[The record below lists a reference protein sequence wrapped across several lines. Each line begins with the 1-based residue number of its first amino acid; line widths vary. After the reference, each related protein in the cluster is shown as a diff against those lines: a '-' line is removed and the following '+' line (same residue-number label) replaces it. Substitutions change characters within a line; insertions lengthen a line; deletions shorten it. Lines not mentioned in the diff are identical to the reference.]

1 MRYFIFC
8 KTIKFLFIFQVY
20 KKEKK
25 GGGEEENLES
35 LFKWT
40 VRNVKEVKVKS
51 NHIKVRKD
59 KVNKIKMGNQCNET
73 ITPVITKLLL
83 SKFQFKGKEKAAK
96 KVADKETYISSC
108 SGWRGPRTS
117 PSEVPQ
123 TRIVKARKSKVC
135 LNNAIVFPLL
145 RYFQLS

>member
-73 ITPVITKLLL
+73 ITPVITKF
-83 SKFQFKGKEKAAK
+83 SPNSSSRAK
-96 KVADKETYISSC
+96 
-108 SGWRGPRTS
+108 
-117 PSEVPQ
+117 
-123 TRIVKARKSKVC
+123 
-135 LNNAIVFPLL
+135 
-145 RYFQLS
+145 